1 MNQAGSTLRGLGR
14 LTEAIKPMTEGA
26 ADAAD
31 MEHWT
36 DTARRLSN
44 LSGLHLALGNLP
56 DAVGTARRAVEF
68 ADRSSDDVQRFKR
81 RANLADALHQSRE
94 FAEATQLFAE
104 AEQIKKKA
112 KSTEQLLDS
121 IQGYRY
127 CDLLLGRGEVAE
139 VLRRASET
147 IRKGEGPYA
156 LLEIGL
162 DHLSLGRAHPPD
174 SYEAAHHLDQAV
186 DFLRRAGQL
195 QYLPLALLARGTLQD
210 LDEVFR
216 IATRSGMRL
225 HLTDYHLASARLALR
240 DGDRPKALDHFTK
253 ADTLVQETGYH
264 RRDPEL
270 AHPPR
275 RPDDHARPH
284 KITPFLSATYPPLF
298 QTPSPPHAISE
309 SEANHLCPIPQ
320 KPSIHETSQTCP
332 PHPLR

>member
-1 MNQAGSTLRGLGR
+1 
-14 LTEAIKPMTEGA
+14 
-26 ADAAD
+26 
-31 MEHWT
+31 
-36 DTARRLSN
+36 
-44 LSGLHLALGNLP
+44 
-56 DAVGTARRAVEF
+56 
-68 ADRSSDDVQRFKR
+68 
-81 RANLADALHQSRE
+81 
-94 FAEATQLFAE
+94 
-104 AEQIKKKA
+104 
-112 KSTEQLLDS
+112 
-121 IQGYRY
+121 
-127 CDLLLGRGEVAE
+127 
-139 VLRRASET
+139 
-147 IRKGEGPYA
+147 
-156 LLEIGL
+156 
-162 DHLSLGRAHPPD
+162 
-174 SYEAAHHLDQAV
+174 
-186 DFLRRAGQL
+186 
-195 QYLPLALLARGTLQD
+195 
-210 LDEVFR
+210 
-216 IATRSGMRL
+216 MRL